1 MKSLSPMHL
10 SAASLL
16 VLLLSAGCG
25 SGPESSPAAVSG
37 GQGGASQSG
46 GGANPSPI
54 AGSAGSPVAAGG
66 GSAGGGGAAPAVAGT
81 SSGGAGGASAGAG
94 QGGQQPSGGT
104 TSSGDGG
111 SANPSGPSTHDELI
125 LYDDDGKLWYVNN
138 KEPSRNWSVSS
149 GTGRDLQLVGGGR
162 VMLGKSNGWDE
173 YQLSDGKA
181 LGGQHGFSGT
191 QSAHRLADG
200 TTLLASVA
208 SNSIVLKMVGADGQV
223 ARSITYA
230 GYGYVRLVR
239 PTSQGTFLVTAD
251 TQVFE
256 GDAQGKVLSS
266 WVIPGKG
273 QHVWKALRL
282 ESGNTVIA
290 SGYNATLMVYGPDRT
305 LLKTIGGKV
314 PELSAVDPHFFA
326 DFHVRPNGNYFVVNS
341 QADSNNANSVQLL
354 EFDPAGKLV
363 WQQKQPAT
371 VRSLE
376 EAIILDGLD
385 TSKLQIETTG
395 PLMSASAAAL
405 SAARP

>member
-1 MKSLSPMHL
+1 MRALGVL
-10 SAASLL
+10 QLAALGGL
-16 VLLLSAGCG
+16 VLSLNAGCG
-25 SGPESSPAAVSG
+25 SDPEASVTGIGGQGVTAPSAGSASLPATPTAGSPAATG
-37 GQGGASQSG
+37 GS
-46 GGANPSPI
+46 
-54 AGSAGSPVAAGG
+54 
-66 GSAGGGGAAPAVAGT
+66 SAGGDGAAPPLAGA
-81 SSGGAGGASAGAG
+81 SSGGAGGVPASAG
-94 QGGQQPSGGT
+94 QGGQQASGGA
-104 TSSGDGG
+104 TSVGGGG
-111 SANPSGPSTHDELI
+111 SANPPGPSTHDELI

-138 KEPSRNWSVSS
+138 KDASRNWSVSS

-173 YQLSDGKA
+173 YQLSDGKSSS
-181 LGGQHGFSGT
+181 GQHGFGGT

-200 TTLLASVA
+200 TTMLASVV

-223 ARSITYA
+223 VRSITYP

-239 PTSQGTFLVTAD
+239 PTAKGTFLVTAD

-256 GDAQGKVLSS
+256 GDAQGKVLAT
-266 WVIPGKG
+266 WLIPGKG

-290 SGYNATLMVYGPDRT
+290 TGYNATLMVYGPDQT

-314 PELSAVDPHFFA
+314 PELSALDPHFFA

-341 QADSNNANSVQLL
+341 QADSNNASSVQLL
-354 EFDPAGKLV
+354 EFDPDGKLV

-395 PLMSASAAAL
+395 PLMSA
-405 SAARP
+405 P

>member
-1 MKSLSPMHL
+1 MTTSRLRF
-10 SAASLL
+10 SAPSVM
-16 VLLLSAGCG
+16 VLLLGVGCG
-25 SGPESSPAAVSG
+25 SDLEPSAAATGGQVTAGASGGEASPISTAGAAGSSPAT
-37 GQGGASQSG
+37 GGA
-46 GGANPSPI
+46 
-54 AGSAGSPVAAGG
+54 
-66 GSAGGGGAAPAVAGT
+66 SAGGGGASAAGGA
-81 SSGGAGGASAGAG
+81 SNGGAGGAPAGVGQGGEQPGGGTAGAG
-94 QGGQQPSGGT
+94 
-104 TSSGDGG
+104 G
-111 SANPSGPSTHDELI
+111 STKVPLGPSTHDELI

-138 KEPSRNWSVSS
+138 KEPSHNWSVNS

-162 VMLGKSNGWDE
+162 VMLGKGNGWDE

-200 TTLLASVA
+200 TTMLASVA

-223 ARSITYA
+223 ARSITYP

-239 PTSQGTFLVTAD
+239 PTAKGTFLVTAD

-256 GDAQGKVLSS
+256 GDAQGKVLTT
-266 WVIPGKG
+266 WTIPGKG

-282 ESGNTVIA
+282 ESGGTVIA
-290 SGYNATLMVYGPDRT
+290 TGYNATLMVYGPEQM

-314 PELSAVDPHFFA
+314 SELSAVDPHFFA

-341 QADSNNANSVQLL
+341 QADSNNTNSVQLL

-363 WQQKQPAT
+363 WQQKQPPT
-371 VRSLE
+371 VRSVE

-395 PLMSASAAAL
+395 PLMSA
-405 SAARP
+405 P

>member
-1 MKSLSPMHL
+1 MRISRWLPSF
-10 SAASLL
+10 AASALALL
-16 VLLLSAGCG
+16 VIGGCG
-25 SGPESSPAAVSG
+25 SEPAPSSMAAGGNLSGGADPSGGGPTPEVTAGAAGSLATTGGAAAGSG
-37 GQGGASQSG
+37 GGGAIDGGAGGVTAGVGQGGQPPSG
-46 GGANPSPI
+46 GATNS
-54 AGSAGSPVAAGG
+54 
-66 GSAGGGGAAPAVAGT
+66 GGGGAA
-81 SSGGAGGASAGAG
+81 
-94 QGGQQPSGGT
+94 
-104 TSSGDGG
+104 
-111 SANPSGPSTHDELI
+111 NPTGPSTHDELI

-138 KEPSRNWSVSS
+138 KDPSRNWSVSS

-200 TTLLASVA
+200 TTMLASVSGGA
-208 SNSIVLKMVGADGQV
+208 IVLKMVDSDGKV
-223 ARSITYA
+223 TRSVTYP
-230 GYGYVRLVR
+230 GYAYVRLVR
-239 PTSQGTFLVTAD
+239 PTAQGTFLVTAD

-256 GDAQGKVLSS
+256 GDAQGKVLTT
-266 WVIPGKG
+266 WMIPGKG

-290 SGYNATLMVYGPDRT
+290 TGYNATLMVYGPDQA
-305 LLKTIGGKV
+305 LLKTIGGKGG
-314 PELSAVDPHFFA
+314 ELSALDPHFFA

-341 QADSNNANSVQLL
+341 QADSSNDNSVQLL
-354 EFDPAGKLV
+354 EFDPEGKLV

-385 TSKLQIETTG
+385 TTKLQVETTG
-395 PLMSASAAAL
+395 PLTSV
-405 SAARP
+405 P

>member
-1 MKSLSPMHL
+1 MRARSLLQH
-10 SAASLL
+10 SATSVL

-25 SGPESSPAAVSG
+25 SEQAPPAEAAAGGAQGGTSSSG
-37 GQGGASQSG
+37 GA
-46 GGANPSPI
+46 ANPSPTAGA
-54 AGSAGSPVAAGG
+54 AGSLAPTAGM
-66 GSAGGGGAAPAVAGT
+66 SAGGGGSAAAVGGA
-81 SSGGAGGASAGAG
+81 SDAGAGGTLASAG
-94 QGGQQPSGGT
+94 QGGQQPGGGT
-104 TSSGDGG
+104 TSTGGGG
-111 SANPSGPSTHDELI
+111 SGTPPGPSTHDELI

-191 QSAHRLADG
+191 QSAHRLSDG
-200 TTLLASVA
+200 TTMLASVA
-208 SNSIVLKMVGADGQV
+208 SNSIVLRMVGADGQV

-239 PTSQGTFLVTAD
+239 PTAKGTFLVTAD

-256 GDAQGKVLSS
+256 GDAQGKVLTT
-266 WVIPGKG
+266 WTIPGKG

-290 SGYNATLMVYGPDRT
+290 TGYNATLMVYGPDQK
-305 LLKTIGGKV
+305 LLQTIGGKV
-314 PELSAVDPHFFA
+314 PVLSAVDAHFFA

-341 QADSNNANSVQLL
+341 QADSNNTNSVQLL
-354 EFDPAGKLV
+354 EFDPTGKLV

-395 PLMSASAAAL
+395 PLMSA
-405 SAARP
+405 P

>member
-1 MKSLSPMHL
+1 MGNEVKKLGLLQH
-10 SAASLL
+10 SATGVL

-25 SGPESSPAAVSG
+25 SEPESPSPATG
-37 GQGGASQSG
+37 GGTQGGTNASGEG
-46 GGANPSPI
+46 GTVSPNGGF
-54 AGSAGSPVAAGG
+54 AGSATATAGM
-66 GSAGGGGAAPAVAGT
+66 SAGGGGAAPVVGG
-81 SSGGAGGASAGAG
+81 SSNGGAGGAPASAG
-94 QGGQQPSGGT
+94 QGGQQPVAG
-104 TSSGDGG
+104 TSSLGGGG
-111 SANPSGPSTHDELI
+111 SANPPGPSTHDELI

-149 GTGRDLQLVGGGR
+149 GTGRDLQLVGGGK

-181 LGGQHGFSGT
+181 LSGQHGFSGT

-200 TTLLASVA
+200 TTMLASVA
-208 SNSIVLKMVGADGQV
+208 NNSIVLKMVGADGQV
-223 ARSITYA
+223 ARSITYS

-239 PTSQGTFLVTAD
+239 PTAKGTFLVTAD

-256 GDAQGKVLSS
+256 GDAQGKVLTT
-266 WVIPGKG
+266 WTIPGKG

-290 SGYNATLMVYGPDRT
+290 TGYNATLMVYGPDQM
-305 LLKTIGGKV
+305 LLRTIGGKV
-314 PELSAVDPHFFA
+314 PELSALDPHFFA

-341 QADSNNANSVQLL
+341 QADSNNQNSVQLL

-395 PLMSASAAAL
+395 PLMSA
-405 SAARP
+405 P

>member
-1 MKSLSPMHL
+1 MTTGLLQFSTTSV
-10 SAASLL
+10 L
-16 VLLLSAGCG
+16 VLLLSVGCG
-25 SGPESSPAAVSG
+25 AGPEPSTAGASGQGATSPSG
-37 GQGGASQSG
+37 GE
-46 GGANPSPI
+46 ANPSST
-54 AGSAGSPVAAGG
+54 AGSAGSSTA
-66 GSAGGGGAAPAVAGT
+66 T
-81 SSGGAGGASAGAG
+81 GGASAGAG
-94 QGGQQPSGGT
+94 GAAATAGGTANGGAGGAPASAGQGGQEPGGGT
-104 TSSGDGG
+104 ASTGG
-111 SANPSGPSTHDELI
+111 STNPPGPSSHDELI

-200 TTLLASVA
+200 TTMLASVA

-223 ARSITYA
+223 ARSITYP

-239 PTSQGTFLVTAD
+239 PTAKGTFLVTAD

-256 GDAQGKVLSS
+256 GDAQGKVLTT
-266 WVIPGKG
+266 WTIPGKG

-282 ESGNTVIA
+282 ESGSTVIA
-290 SGYNATLMVYGPDRT
+290 TGYNATLMVYGPDQM

-314 PELSAVDPHFFA
+314 PELSAVDAHFFA

-395 PLMSASAAAL
+395 PLMSA
-405 SAARP
+405 P

>member
-1 MKSLSPMHL
+1 MTTASVLQL
-10 SAASLL
+10 SATSVL

-25 SGPESSPAAVSG
+25 SDPEPAVGQVSG
-37 GQGGASQSG
+37 GQGGSSPSG
-46 GGANPSPI
+46 GEANPSPT
-54 AGSAGSPVAAGG
+54 AGSAGSATATGG
-66 GSAGGGGAAPAVAGT
+66 VPAGGGGAALTGGGT
-81 SSGGAGGASAGAG
+81 SNGAAGDASASAG
-94 QGGQQPSGGT
+94 QGGQHPGGGT
-104 TSSGDGG
+104 TSTGGGG
-111 SANPSGPSTHDELI
+111 SANAPGPSTHDELV

-138 KEPSRNWSVSS
+138 KDPSRNWSVDS

-200 TTLLASVA
+200 TTMLASVA
-208 SNSIVLKMVGADGQV
+208 SNSIVLKMVGTDGQV
-223 ARSITYA
+223 ARSITYP

-239 PTSQGTFLVTAD
+239 PTAKGTFLVTAD

-256 GDAQGKVLSS
+256 GDPLGNVLTT
-266 WVIPGKG
+266 WTIPGQG
-273 QHVWKALRL
+273 QHVWKSLRL

-290 SGYNATLMVYGPDRT
+290 TGYNATLMIYGPDQM

-314 PELSAVDPHFFA
+314 PELSAVDAHFFA

-341 QADSNNANSVQLL
+341 QADSNNTNSVQLL
-354 EFDPAGKLV
+354 EFDPTGKLV

-376 EAIILDGLD
+376 AAIILDGLD
-385 TSKLQIETTG
+385 TGKLQIETTG
-395 PLMSASAAAL
+395 PLMSA
-405 SAARP
+405 P